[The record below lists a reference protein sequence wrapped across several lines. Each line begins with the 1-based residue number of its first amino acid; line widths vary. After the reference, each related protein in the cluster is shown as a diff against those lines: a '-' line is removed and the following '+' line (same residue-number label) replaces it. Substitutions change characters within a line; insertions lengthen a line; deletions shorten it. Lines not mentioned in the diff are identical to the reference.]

1 MTRRGT
7 RYGARSRAAA
17 WAFIVASLALGCA
30 GFNPQPLEE
39 VAFLERLQ
47 TQEREG
53 LRVSVAVQ
61 SRDEARRAFGIDLEG
76 GT

>member
-1 MTRRGT
+1 MP
-7 RYGARSRAAA
+7 ARLIL
-17 WAFIVASLALGCA
+17 FLLALGCA
-30 GFNPQPLEE
+30 GFNPQPVEE
-39 VAFLERLQ
+39 VPFLQRLQ
-47 TQEREG
+47 IQEREG